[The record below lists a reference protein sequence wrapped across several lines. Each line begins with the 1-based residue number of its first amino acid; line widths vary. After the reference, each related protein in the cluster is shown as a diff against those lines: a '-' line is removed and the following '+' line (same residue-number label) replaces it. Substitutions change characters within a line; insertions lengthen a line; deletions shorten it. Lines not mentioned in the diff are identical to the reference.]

1 MNKGDIVLVPFPF
14 TDLTDSKL
22 RSAAILLDASNDVVV
37 AFITSQNKSE
47 SEFSIHLKA
56 TNLNGLKTDS
66 YLRLNKITTLD
77 KNLIVGKLGNL
88 TSHEISLLDQI
99 LFKMLRLKIPE

>member
-1 MNKGDIVLVPFPF
+1 VNKGDIVLVPFPF
-14 TDLTDSKL
+14 TDLTDFKL
-22 RSAAILLDASNDVVV
+22 RPAVILLDASNDVVV
-37 AFITSQNKSE
+37 AFITSQNKWE
-47 SEFSIHLKA
+47 SDFSIQLKA
-56 TNLNGLKTDS
+56 TNLNGLKMDS

-88 TSHEISLLDQI
+88 TSHEISLLDQT